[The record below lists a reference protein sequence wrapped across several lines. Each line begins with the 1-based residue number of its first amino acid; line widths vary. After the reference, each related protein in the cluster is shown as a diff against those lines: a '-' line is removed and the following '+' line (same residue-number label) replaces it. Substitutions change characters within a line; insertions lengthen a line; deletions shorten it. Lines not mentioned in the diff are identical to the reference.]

1 MSYQFE
7 AMSEKHRRPVI
18 DIFNYYIRS
27 SQAAFPD
34 VPVGHDFYDHFLRM
48 TQGYPAIVVYDDA
61 QVVGF
66 AMLHPYH
73 RATTFK
79 RTAEITYFLK
89 PDHTRKGLG
98 ARILNEFTHQAESM
112 GVDTLLA
119 CISSLNLTSLRFHQ
133 KHGFSE
139 CGRLARIGR
148 KFGQDFD
155 VVWMQKHLKD

>member
-7 AMSEKHRRPVI
+7 AMSEKHRQPVI
-18 DIFNYYIRS
+18 DIFNFYIQS

-34 VPVGHDFYDHFLRM
+34 VPVRYEFYDRFLRM
-48 TQGYPAIVVYDDA
+48 TQGYPAIVVCDDA

-73 RATTFK
+73 WATTFK
-79 RTAEITYFLK
+79 RTVEITYFLK

-98 ARILNEFTHQAESM
+98 ARILNEFTHQAQSM
-112 GVDTLLA
+112 GADTLLA
-119 CISSLNLTSLRFHQ
+119 CISSLNLASIRFHQ
-133 KHGFSE
+133 KQGFKE

-148 KFGQDFD
+148 KFEQDFD
-155 VVWMQKHLKD
+155 VVWMQKQMK